1 MKILIVDDEHS
12 FGSLLGRTLKRL
24 GHKPVITAHPHDA
37 LAVLD
42 EQSVDAVITDIDMPM
57 MNGVELARAIRD
69 RDPAVP
75 IAFCTGS
82 NHDEDVAVAAR
93 EIGDVLPKVWTVSDV
108 KDVVAG
114 LKLARPRLARGS
126 QADLPPVE
134 RRRMAALGRRSMKR
148 NVVRKIKVSCRT
160 WDQVDKLV
168 EQQAQG
174 RSMLTLR
181 GSHRLKP
188 RERLTVALSLPDE
201 LVLSIAAEVATV
213 RRDENGGGVFII
225 SLCGMT
231 PEVCVRLRAMSQS
244 ASGPRRPSAYNKR
257 ISRAKSPEV
266 IAEDTDVSNPG
277 AVLGNLR
284 LRKQIETMADK
295 MRPSER
301 DLKEYLKN

>member
-24 GHKPVITAHPHDA
+24 GHKPVIAAHPHDA
-37 LAVLD
+37 LAILD
-42 EQSVDAVITDIDMPM
+42 EHGVDAVITDIDMPA
-57 MNGVELARAIRD
+57 MNGVELARAMRD
-69 RDPAVP
+69 RNPEVP

-82 NHDEDVAVAAR
+82 NRDETIAMAAR
-93 EIGDVLPKVWTVSDV
+93 EIGDVLPKVWTVADV
-108 KDVVAG
+108 KDVIAG
-114 LKLARPRLARGS
+114 LELARPRFARGS
-126 QADLPPVE
+126 QSDLPPVA
-134 RRRMAALGRRSMKR
+134 RRRMSTVGGKSVKR

-168 EQQAQG
+168 DQQAQG

-201 LVLSIAAEVATV
+201 LVLSIAAEVASV
-213 RRDENGGGVFII
+213 RRDETGGGVFMI

-231 PEVCVRLRAMSQS
+231 PEVCVRLRAMAQA
-244 ASGPRRPSAYNKR
+244 ASGPRRPSAYKKQV
-257 ISRAKSPEV
+257 SRARSPDV
-266 IAEDTDVSNPG
+266 IAEDTDVGGNG

-284 LRKQIETMADK
+284 LRKQIETMANK

-301 DLKEYLKN
+301 DLKDYLEN